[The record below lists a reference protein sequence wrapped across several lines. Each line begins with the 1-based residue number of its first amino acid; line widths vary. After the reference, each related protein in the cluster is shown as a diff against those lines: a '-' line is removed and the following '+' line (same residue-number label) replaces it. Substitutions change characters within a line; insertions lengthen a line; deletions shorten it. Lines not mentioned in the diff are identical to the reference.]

1 MKAEN
6 PIEEVWRA
14 RDELLAEHGGKRPV
28 PHRTSRLVPKFSMSD
43 GCEIA

>member
-14 RDELLAEHGGKRPV
+14 RDELLAEDEGVGSTDV
-28 PHRTSRLVPKFSMSD
+28 GEFEQV
-43 GCEIA
+43 EIEPG